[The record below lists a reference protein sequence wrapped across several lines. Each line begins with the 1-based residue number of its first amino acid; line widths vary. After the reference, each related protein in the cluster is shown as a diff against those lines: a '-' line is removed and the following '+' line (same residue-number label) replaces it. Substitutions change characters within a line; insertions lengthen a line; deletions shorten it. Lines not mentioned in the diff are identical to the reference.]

1 MNISEE
7 IKNQRLKNNLTQEQL
22 SEILNVSRS
31 TVSSWEVGRNY
42 PDLETIVAIS
52 DLFNIS
58 LDELLRGDKK
68 MIEQITDDTKLR
80 KVQTK
85 RIQLLSV
92 GLTFIIIVLIILGYK
107 SIYNQEIVNANQ
119 IDSIKM
125 TDKGEVLIKTNLPFY
140 RSIDEIAMAENVKNS
155 NTMDIRIGSK
165 FDWTLKNDEVVEV
178 HPYTFPNLKQI
189 NIVNKY
195 GEIIKT
201 FLIK

>member
-1 MNISEE
+1 
-7 IKNQRLKNNLTQEQL
+7 
-22 SEILNVSRS
+22 
-31 TVSSWEVGRNY
+31 
-42 PDLETIVAIS
+42 
-52 DLFNIS
+52 
-58 LDELLRGDKK
+58 

-92 GLTFIIIVLIILGYK
+92 GLTFIIIVLIILDYK

-125 TDKGEVLIKTNLPFY
+125 TDRGEILIKIDLPFY

-178 HPYTFPNLKQI
+178 NPYTFPNLKQI

>member
-85 RIQLLSV
+85 KIQLLSV

>member
-22 SEILNVSRS
+22 SKILNVSRS

-52 DLFNIS
+52 DLFDIS
-58 LDELLRGDKK
+58 LDKLLRGDKK

-85 RIQLLSV
+85 RIKLLSV
-92 GLTFIIIVLIILGYK
+92 GLIFIIIVLIILGYK

-125 TDKGEVLIKTNLPFY
+125 TDRGEVLIKTNLPFY
-140 RSIDEIAMAENVKNS
+140 RSTDEIAMAENVKNS

>member
-1 MNISEE
+1 
-7 IKNQRLKNNLTQEQL
+7 
-22 SEILNVSRS
+22 
-31 TVSSWEVGRNY
+31 
-42 PDLETIVAIS
+42 
-52 DLFNIS
+52 
-58 LDELLRGDKK
+58 

-92 GLTFIIIVLIILGYK
+92 GLTFIIIVLIIVLIILGYK

-125 TDKGEVLIKTNLPFY
+125 TDRGEILIKIDLPFY

-178 HPYTFPNLKQI
+178 NPYTFPNLKQI

>member
-52 DLFNIS
+52 DLFDIS
-58 LDELLRGDKK
+58 LDKLLRGDRK

-85 RIQLLSV
+85 RIKLLSV
-92 GLTFIIIVLIILGYK
+92 GLIFIIIVLIILGYK
-107 SIYNQEIVNANQ
+107 SIYNQEIVNADQ

-125 TDKGEVLIKTNLPFY
+125 TDRGEVLIKTNLPFY
-140 RSIDEIAMAENVKNS
+140 RSTDEIAMAENVKNS

-165 FDWTLKNDEVVEV
+165 FDWTLKNDKVVEV

>member
-52 DLFNIS
+52 DLFDIS
-58 LDELLRGDKK
+58 LDKLLRGDRK

-85 RIQLLSV
+85 RIKLLSV

-125 TDKGEVLIKTNLPFY
+125 TDRGEVLIKTNLPFY

>member
-52 DLFNIS
+52 DLFDIS
-58 LDELLRGDKK
+58 LDKLLRGDRK

-85 RIQLLSV
+85 RIKLLSV

-125 TDKGEVLIKTNLPFY
+125 TDRGEVLIKTNLPFY
-140 RSIDEIAMAENVKNS
+140 RSTDEIAMAENVKNS

>member
-22 SEILNVSRS
+22 SELLNVSRS

-52 DLFNIS
+52 DLFDIS
-58 LDELLRGDKK
+58 LDKLLRGDRK

-85 RIQLLSV
+85 RIKLLSV

-125 TDKGEVLIKTNLPFY
+125 TDRGEVLIKTNLPFY
-140 RSIDEIAMAENVKNS
+140 RSTDEIAMAENVKNS

>member
-22 SEILNVSRS
+22 SKILNVSRS

-52 DLFNIS
+52 DLFDIS
-58 LDELLRGDKK
+58 LDKLLRGDKK

-85 RIQLLSV
+85 RIKLLSV

-125 TDKGEVLIKTNLPFY
+125 TDRGEVLIKTNLPFY
-140 RSIDEIAMAENVKNS
+140 RSTDEIAMAENVKNS

>member
-52 DLFNIS
+52 DLFDIS
-58 LDELLRGDKK
+58 LDKLLRGDKK

-85 RIQLLSV
+85 RIKLLSV
-92 GLTFIIIVLIILGYK
+92 GLTFILIILGYK

-125 TDKGEVLIKTNLPFY
+125 TDRGEVLIKTNLPFY